1 MATLNFIL
9 QSQGENIPIYLRM
22 VLGRGKG
29 KDIKRKTG
37 LFVNSEYWNK
47 TKGLPKANNPE
58 NKNTIVT
65 LEQLRAFIRESV
77 NIAERDGNPINA
89 DWLQTQIDI
98 FFKRIDDPNT
108 GQSAFIL
115 DLIDYIIQTAHTRK
129 NGRGTLGLSQSRVKS
144 YQTLKTIF
152 NAYQSKTRK
161 HYKAKDIDLKFER
174 FFLDWLINTR
184 QHKDSYALKL
194 MDNLKAV
201 CNEANTLGIET
212 SPQLPKL
219 AKGTPEK
226 ELPIYLNPQELQQI
240 RDCKITNLQ
249 LHNARKWLL
258 LGCHLGQRGGDLLKI
273 DLSNFVYLDNGTPAV
288 RIRQQKT
295 GKIVIVPI
303 IEGLNSEIL
312 EIKNAGLPY
321 PISIQRLNEYIKEVC
336 KLAGIDIPI
345 THTRSVLIDRNG
357 NAIEKDDKG
366 NYEGKGNKRTIKVT
380 LPKYE
385 FITSHVCRRSF
396 ATNLYGKLPTTIIK
410 NVTGHST
417 EVMLL
422 KYIGKNEAETALQM
436 VDFLT
441 SKPEI
446 IQELNQLNDLNI
458 K

>member
-1 MATLNFIL
+1 MPSVTFLVKSKTNPATIYVRLNL
-9 QSQGENIPIYLRM
+9 Q
-22 VLGRGKG
+22 RGK
-29 KDIKRKTG
+29 DYIRKTG
-37 LFVNSEYWNK
+37 FLINPDQWS
-47 TKGLPKANNPE
+47 TKKKEPKPTSPE
-58 NKNTIVT
+58 NKNLATNLST
-65 LEQLRAFIRESV
+65 LKLFIENSL
-77 NIAERDGNPINA
+77 NQTQQQGDPINA

-98 FFKRIDDPNT
+98 FFKRIDDPNN

-115 DLIDYIIQTAHTRK
+115 DLIDYIIQTAPTRK
-129 NGRGTLGLSQSRVKS
+129 NGRGTLGLSQSRIKS

-152 NAYQSKTRK
+152 TTYQTKTRK

-174 FFLDWLINTR
+174 LFLDWLINDR

-201 CNEANTLGIET
+201 CNEAKTLGIET

-258 LGCHLGQRGGDLLKI
+258 LGCHLGQRGNDLLKI
-273 DLSNFVYLDNGTPAV
+273 DHSNYAYLDNGTPAV
-288 RIRQQKT
+288 TIRQQKT

-312 EIKNAGLPY
+312 EIKNTGLPY

-336 KLAGIDIPI
+336 KLAGIDTPT

-357 NAIEKDDKG
+357 NAIERDDKG

-410 NVTGHST
+410 NITGHST
-417 EVMLL
+417 EAMLL

-441 SKPEI
+441 SKPELL
-446 IQELNQLNDLNI
+446 QELNELNKLNI

>member
-1 MATLNFIL
+1 MPSVTFLVKSKTNPAT
-9 QSQGENIPIYLRM
+9 IYVRLS
-22 VLGRGKG
+22 VQRGK
-29 KDIKRKTG
+29 DYIKKTG
-37 LFVNSEYWNK
+37 LLIDPDQWS
-47 TKGLPKANNPE
+47 TKKKESKPTSPE
-58 NKNTIVT
+58 NKNLATNLST
-65 LEQLRAFIRESV
+65 LKLFIENSL
-77 NIAERDGNPINA
+77 NQTQQQGNPINT

-152 NAYQSKTRK
+152 NAYQTKTRK

-174 FFLDWLINTR
+174 LFLDWLINTR

-273 DLSNFVYLDNGTPAV
+273 DHSNYAYLDNGTPAV

-357 NAIEKDDKG
+357 NTIEKDDKG

-417 EVMLL
+417 EAMLL

-441 SKPEI
+441 SKPEL

>member
-1 MATLNFIL
+1 MPSVTFLVKSKTNPAT
-9 QSQGENIPIYLRM
+9 IYVRLS
-22 VLGRGKG
+22 VQRGK
-29 KDIKRKTG
+29 DYIKKTG
-37 LFVNSEYWNK
+37 LLIDPDQWSAKKKE
-47 TKGLPKANNPE
+47 PKPTSPE
-58 NKNTIVT
+58 NKNLATDLST
-65 LEQLRAFIRESV
+65 LKLFIENSLNQAQQQGDPV
-77 NIAERDGNPINA
+77 NAN
-89 DWLQTQIDI
+89 WLQTQIDI

-108 GQSAFIL
+108 EQSAFIL

-174 FFLDWLINTR
+174 LFLDWLINTR

-226 ELPIYLNPQELQQI
+226 ELLPIYLSIQELQQI

-273 DLSNFVYLDNGTPAV
+273 DLSNFAYLDNGTPAV

-417 EVMLL
+417 EAMLL